1 MTRQELT
8 DQIENSQHVDN
19 INAIA
24 ELIYKMGGEA
34 LNPVDYSGVSDSIYV
49 TFGLVVDGEDE
60 CIEFRFSG
68 HEPKHNGHD
77 WNYNDGFNAA
87 WNLNK
92 AISKI

>member
-8 DQIENSQHVDN
+8 DQIETSQHAAN

-24 ELIYKMGGEA
+24 DLVYSQGGEA
-34 LNPVDYSGVSDSIYV
+34 LNPVDFSGVSDSIYV
-49 TFGLVVDGEDE
+49 TFSLEINGSEE

-77 WNYNDGFNAA
+77 WNYNDGFPAD
-87 WNLNK
+87 WNLSK
-92 AISKI
+92 AIEKI